1 MSRQTQSTRL
11 QAGVKCG
18 VHRHTRI
25 KAPFPLRRLTFPLQS
40 PRSAALLLPRICGI
54 HRHLGIGCDFR
65 RGFICTLTSITS
77 FSSVTVCFALNL
89 LLFSFTPRFALF
101 QSLPFIAQSAQWGA
115 QQSGS
120 TDTRE
125 WKSISF
131 LLPFYHL
138 CPFFFFVTSHPTLSY
153 LLPFFSDV
161 IINAIADFFLIWYVP
176 FFFPKSAPQLCKK
189 KKKKKE
195 AIPIFRFLLGR
206 LGRTTGW
213 IRRRLWGWETF
224 RLTAASLSK
233 WVEVWEE
240 RTRKLEWRKDPQIKK
255 GGGKRK
261 TFPIQ
266 RDTQCFRG
274 NSVSIETILLK
285 MPLVQEEK
293 KIPYLHST
301 ALYAHKYRNILHLTR
316 QGCIFAA
323 ARGGW
328 LCLLT

>member
-1 MSRQTQSTRL
+1 MSICSPVLSFFFFPATLPRLMSRQTQSTRL

-18 VHRHTRI
+18 VHRHARI

-65 RGFICTLTSITS
+65 RVFICTLTSITS

-138 CPFFFFVTSHPTLSY
+138 CPFFFFFTSHPTRPIFC
-153 LLPFFSDV
+153 PFF
-161 IINAIADFFLIWYVP
+161 
-176 FFFPKSAPQLCKK
+176 
-189 KKKKKE
+189 
-195 AIPIFRFLLGR
+195 
-206 LGRTTGW
+206 
-213 IRRRLWGWETF
+213 
-224 RLTAASLSK
+224 
-233 WVEVWEE
+233 
-240 RTRKLEWRKDPQIKK
+240 
-255 GGGKRK
+255 
-261 TFPIQ
+261 
-266 RDTQCFRG
+266 
-274 NSVSIETILLK
+274 
-285 MPLVQEEK
+285 
-293 KIPYLHST
+293 
-301 ALYAHKYRNILHLTR
+301 
-316 QGCIFAA
+316 
-323 ARGGW
+323 
-328 LCLLT
+328 